1 MSEKESGSATSGP
14 PEDKADDTGDSTWTD
29 SLFGASESIRG
40 AISGTIRNVLNNDE
54 GIRKLIRDALPK
66 EVVGHVTR
74 TVDQGKD
81 EIVRAVGQQTR
92 KFLEN
97 IDLGQEI
104 QNILTSVSL
113 EFRTELRFI
122 PNDQAVKPEGRVT
135 MKVKQGEKEVES
147 KSIPIPTGL
156 IRDAI
161 MNSLTA
167 LSAAFQKAEDMPLDG
182 AENEGEGE
190 DVDPTEPPDE
200 AGDSETP

>member
-1 MSEKESGSATSGP
+1 MSEKESDKAAPGS
-14 PEDKADDTGDSTWTD
+14 PEDKADDTGDGTWTD

-40 AISGTIRNVLNNDE
+40 AIGGAIRNVLNNDE

-66 EVVGHVTR
+66 EIVGHVTR

-81 EIVRAVGQQTR
+81 EIVKAVGQQTR

-147 KSIPIPTGL
+147 KSVSIPTGL

-161 MNSLTA
+161 MSSLTA
-167 LSAAFQKAEDMPLDG
+167 LSAAFQKAEDIALGG
-182 AENEGEGE
+182 AESE
-190 DVDPTEPPDE
+190 DKPAPASEE
-200 AGDSETP
+200 AGSDDN